1 MTVLVSVFSADPG
14 VTTKF
19 DRACGDVSSMSALVN
34 RCTVG
39 GDNEHAGKNEAN
51 DADFPPSPR
60 AATNPGDG
68 NALIPSPSLVV
79 VDSKLASELR
89 FLACP
94 LAPLPNI
101 ARPTSSS
108 SSPAF
113 GDTASSIV
121 VSAELNPAS
130 GVARFGATGGRG
142 DLLRRV
148 PSSSLVRGGVVV
160 DPDSARTSPAS
171 NDILR
176 TASSHTVKHSLVAR
190 VAEPSSD
197 DMNDAMRSAVPTGA
211 TPERAA
217 GVDLANRIDRRWRR
231 RASDARGR
239 R

>member
-1 MTVLVSVFSADPG
+1 M
-14 VTTKF
+14 
-19 DRACGDVSSMSALVN
+19 N

-39 GDNEHAGKNEAN
+39 GDNEDAGKNEAN

-89 FLACP
+89 FLACQ

-101 ARPTSSS
+101 ERPTSSS
-108 SSPAF
+108 SSSAF

-190 VAEPSSD
+190 VTEASSD
-197 DMNDAMRSAVPTGA
+197 DMNARAMPTEA

-217 GVDLANRIDRRWRR
+217 SVDFRDRPTVEATRERPRR
-231 RASDARGR
+231 RR
-239 R
+239 